1 MIKKIESFLFRENYS
16 KIPFIFWLSPAFVV
30 FLHAVLFFKEFPIAP
45 YLLVFALFALV
56 ASTRYHL
63 KGLLGSALALAGLSF
78 LLRDLIP
85 AGATVYYLAYT
96 VALGSSFMIQSFVSE
111 VYEEFLM
118 SQSKEALSAKEDQK
132 LWKSR
137 FENAQIKFE
146 KEKELFEKAETA
158 FQREEDEFIE
168 TMASMKQ
175 LLSISHRENQKILSQ
190 NDRLMD
196 ENKGLEAFVA
206 KSTLL
211 EEELLKVRADLNEL
225 RVQAYQDR
233 LLYQNLR
240 EEAEKEL
247 DERPLVVSPTAQNL
261 VAEEIQFDL
270 NKKEDETTQEN
281 IYLTHS

>member
-1 MIKKIESFLFRENYS
+1 
-16 KIPFIFWLSPAFVV
+16 
-30 FLHAVLFFKEFPIAP
+30 
-45 YLLVFALFALV
+45 
-56 ASTRYHL
+56 
-63 KGLLGSALALAGLSF
+63 
-78 LLRDLIP
+78 
-85 AGATVYYLAYT
+85 
-96 VALGSSFMIQSFVSE
+96 VSE

-146 KEKELFEKAETA
+146 KERELFEKAETA